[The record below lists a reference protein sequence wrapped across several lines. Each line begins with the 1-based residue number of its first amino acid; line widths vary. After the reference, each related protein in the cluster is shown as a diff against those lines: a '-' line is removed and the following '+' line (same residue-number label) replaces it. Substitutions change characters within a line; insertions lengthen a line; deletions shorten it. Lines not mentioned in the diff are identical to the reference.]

1 MTTFVT
7 GVGGFVGFH
16 VSKELAKRGEEVIG
30 VDSLL
35 EHPYSSI
42 EKMLRMSE
50 LEHTP
55 GVLTHVADVSE
66 LSSLGKKYSVE
77 TVIHCAAQAGL
88 SSSWEHPNLQLE
100 NNIFATDRL
109 INSIEQLGSVKR
121 IVFISTS
128 SVYGKFAKASA
139 ERSVDPVSPYGYSKY
154 FSELLVQKHHDQT
167 GTPFSIIRLFSVY
180 GPHQRPDMAYRRAI
194 EAAISGR
201 NFTVYGTGDQTRA
214 NTYVEDAAR
223 GICDA
228 ALQSTTR
235 SETFD
240 LGGEELV
247 SLNRALELIEGLSN
261 SQINKV
267 YKDIAKGDQV
277 ETLADIKHAREHHG
291 FRNETPLETG
301 LANQIEWVRT
311 LLQGR

>member
-7 GVGGFVGFH
+7 GIGGFVGFH
-16 VSKELAKRGEEVIG
+16 VAKELARRGVEVIG

-35 EHPYSSI
+35 EHPYSSR
-42 EKMLRMSE
+42 EKMLRINE
-50 LEHTP
+50 LEKTT
-55 GVLTHVADVSE
+55 GVQTFIADVSE

-77 TVIHCAAQAGL
+77 TVVHCAAQAGL
-88 SSSWEHPNLQLE
+88 SSSWEHPNLQLD
-100 NNIFATDRL
+100 NNILATNRL
-109 INSIEQLGSVKR
+109 LNSTEQLGSVKR

-180 GPHQRPDMAYRRAI
+180 GPHQRPDMAYRKAI
-194 EAAISGR
+194 EAAFSGR
-201 NFTVYGTGDQTRA
+201 NFTVYGTGNQTRA

-228 ALQSTTR
+228 ALQLPTR
-235 SETFD
+235 TETFD

-247 SLNRALELIEGLSN
+247 SLNRALELIEALSN
-261 SQINKV
+261 SEINKV
-267 YKDIAKGDQV
+267 YKDIARGDQL
-277 ETLADIKHAREHHG
+277 ETLADIKYVQEHHG
-291 FRNETPLETG
+291 FRNETTLASG
-301 LANQIEWVRT
+301 LANQIEWVERV
-311 LLQGR
+311 LRGE